1 LREAPL
7 RLLSRETYGAE
18 SFVGGPMTELHKESK
33 NEIVI
38 EKTEILHYESST
50 SNVMALGNPGL
61 KEITQFLQRT

>member
-1 LREAPL
+1 
-7 RLLSRETYGAE
+7 
-18 SFVGGPMTELHKESK
+18 MTEPHKESK

-61 KEITQFLQRT
+61 KEITQLLQRT